1 MSPIKKYFTGKE
13 IKHNIQL
20 YKHTGSYLNYQMSYQ
35 TSFDS
40 LNIWIHK
47 HQNIMLDIFLTG
59 PEAIFTNIILRKNFL
74 MFKFNIIYGLRHTKK
89 CGGQEEW
96 K

>member
-13 IKHNIQL
+13 IKHNIQP
-20 YKHTGSYLNYQMSYQ
+20 YKHTGSYLHYQMSYQ

-47 HQNIMLDIFLTG
+47 HQNIMLDIVLTG

-74 MFKFNIIYGLRHTKK
+74 MFKFNIIYGLGHTKK